1 VLKRLAAAL
10 AVAVAA
16 VMATAACESASPP
29 PTAAAPAEPIVAASW
44 VADDGSVVAV
54 NLVVPVGVDPRRI
67 RELAARQRAERPGA
81 RVIVRVF
88 AATAGPERY
97 LIGRVPTGDEPLAQ
111 GSPTRSLLGL
121 YDFPP

>member
-1 VLKRLAAAL
+1 VLKRLAAM
-10 AVAVAA
+10 VAVTT
-16 VMATAACESASPP
+16 VMTMAACESAPPHPSPP
-29 PTAAAPAEPIVAASW
+29 APAEPIVAASW

-54 NLVVPVGVDPRRI
+54 NLVVPVGLDPRRI
-67 RELAARQRAERPGA
+67 RELAERQRAERPGA

-97 LIGRVPTGDEPLAQ
+97 LIGRVPTGDEPLAED
-111 GSPTRSLLGL
+111 SPTPSLLGL